1 MSQSLDHEQ
10 YPHLSR
16 LRLSEDDLAALS
28 RQGFVSCEQ
37 RAATLVFKLRFRSA
51 TTARQHVRYIG
62 TDRTAADAVS
72 DELAML
78 QRSARQHKCFRRLEA
93 DARRLLRETKE
104 RVQHLLKERGYHFY
118 GMEIRGQ
125 RRRVSADKYAAN
137 E

>member
-1 MSQSLDHEQ
+1 MSQPYDHEQ

-16 LRLSEDDLAALS
+16 LRLSEDDLAAVS
-28 RQGFVSCEQ
+28 RQGFVSGEQ
-37 RAATLVFKLRFRSA
+37 RRASLIYKLRFRCA
-51 TTARQHVRYIG
+51 TTGRQHVRYIG

-78 QRSARQHKCFRRLEA
+78 QRGARQHKCLRRLEV

-104 RVQHLLKERGYHFY
+104 RVQHLLKEGGYHFY
-118 GMEIRGQ
+118 GLEIRAH
-125 RRRVSADKYAAN
+125 RRRVSDEYAPN